1 MALLS
6 VITEAVLFF
15 VFTRLHQYV
24 FQDEKC
30 NKFVTAGVFGSH
42 VFCEPMFRTTERIDD
57 HCGILNKYTY
67 IYVPRIPFLI
77 AVSRRFDI
85 NSALPVW

>member
-57 HCGILNKYTY
+57 HCGILNKYIHIY
-67 IYVPRIPFLI
+67 IYMYP
-77 AVSRRFDI
+77 
-85 NSALPVW
+85 NSIFNCRTSEV